1 MLRDCR
7 NDHSSYVNYI
17 TVILLSIIVCFIY
30 MRLKTSEINIIK
42 NCFIKV
48 FQHGDLYLFGS
59 RIDDNKKGGDIDLY
73 IIPKTKKDLTL
84 KKIDLLV
91 ELKKY
96 LGEQKIDIV
105 IDKGLNRLIDDIAK
119 KNGILLCKN

>member
-1 MLRDCR
+1 
-7 NDHSSYVNYI
+7 
-17 TVILLSIIVCFIY
+17 

-59 RIDDNKKGGDIDLY
+59 RVDDNKKGGDIDLY

-84 KKIDLLV
+84 KKIDFLV
-91 ELKKY
+91 ELKKS

-105 IDKGLNRLIDDIAK
+105 IDKGLNRLIDETAK